1 MPGDKTFQSGLD
13 FGAEHEAANKTAPG
27 GLTAWAPPQ
36 WAVASDWQALV
47 NDFFASKAGLH
58 LAKFMA
64 SRLDQG
70 AVIYPAKPFWALE
83 LTALA
88 QVKVMILGQDPYH
101 GVGQAQGLAF
111 SVPNH
116 IKTPP
121 SLRNMLKEIERD
133 PALVRA
139 ATPNHGESSLVPWAQ
154 QGVLLLNTV
163 LTVEAGQPA
172 SHAGKG
178 WEELTDQIVQAVAK
192 KAEPVVFML
201 WGKHAQSKIP
211 LIESVQDGAG
221 KSAERK
227 HLILT
232 ANHPSPLSAMR
243 KPQPFVG
250 CGHFHLANE
259 FLQKNGGN
267 AIDWSV
273 GFRK

>member
-1 MPGDKTFQSGLD
+1 MAIDKSYQVGLD
-13 FGAEHEAANKTAPG
+13 FGVDSEAQSKVA
-27 GLTAWAPPQ
+27 LSAWTPQQ
-36 WAVASDWQALV
+36 WALASDWQALV
-47 NDFFASKAGLH
+47 GDFLTSKTGQN

-64 SRLDQG
+64 SRLAQA
-70 AVIYPAKPFWALE
+70 AVIYPKQPFWALE
-83 LTALA
+83 LTSLA

-101 GVGQAQGLAF
+101 GEGQAQGLAF

-139 ATPNHGESSLVPWAQ
+139 ATPNQSKASLVPWAQ

-192 KAEPVVFML
+192 KAEPIVFML

-211 LIESVQDGAG
+211 LIESAQAG
-221 KSAERK
+221 TAKSTERK
-227 HLILT
+227 HLILI
-232 ANHPSPLSAMR
+232 ANHPSPLSATR
-243 KPQPFVG
+243 KPHPFVG

-259 FLQKNGGN
+259 FLQKNGAQ

-273 GFRK
+273 GLRK